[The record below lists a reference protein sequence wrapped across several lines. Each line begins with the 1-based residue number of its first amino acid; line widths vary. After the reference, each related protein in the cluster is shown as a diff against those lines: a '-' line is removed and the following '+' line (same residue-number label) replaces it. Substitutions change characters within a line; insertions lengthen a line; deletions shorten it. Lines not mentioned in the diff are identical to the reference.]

1 MKVGFQVSSFYPSVV
16 ANFSPTG
23 YRHTFESLST
33 FSPDD
38 DMHGAEDV
46 GNAGT
51 EWEDTELGDIEASE
65 LTDLEISD
73 DELAG

>member
-1 MKVGFQVSSFYPSVV
+1 MFGQ
-16 ANFSPTG
+16 
-23 YRHTFESLST
+23 LSA

-38 DMHGAEDV
+38 DMNGSGDL

-51 EWEDTELGDIEASE
+51 EWEDAELVDDIEASE